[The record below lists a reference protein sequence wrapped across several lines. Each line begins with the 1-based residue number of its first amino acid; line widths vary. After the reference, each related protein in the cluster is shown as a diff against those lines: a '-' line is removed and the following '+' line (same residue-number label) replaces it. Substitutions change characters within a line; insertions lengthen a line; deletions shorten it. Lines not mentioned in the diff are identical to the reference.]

1 MKRFVMCL
9 FLCVIAL
16 CVSSCSS
23 MYALNN
29 AVRYEYRLTRDSQ
42 TNSKSQIL
50 ISNFKSYESYE
61 NGSAF

>member
-1 MKRFVMCL
+1 MKRFVICL
-9 FLCVIAL
+9 FLCAIAL
-16 CVSSCSS
+16 FVSGCSS

-50 ISNFKSYESYE
+50 ISNFKSYENSE
-61 NGSAF
+61 SF